1 MYIDIIPIE
10 RIMSM
15 YNTSLNMMPRMCT
28 VFFFEKGIRRTAI
41 SLFGFELRC
50 FVKIRLKP
58 TVSEFWAWTTRKGD
72 SLVSTGSFVTAI
84 GGPGTTRSNK
94 KKPKKNTE
102 KKEVASPAKPT
113 TRKRRKNLIFL
124 AGSGARPVPPGGGWA
139 GGVVDPFSLPAIPPP
154 KDLICIKRTTRKRC
168 KWGGSFPLISQSGGR
183 GAERLQESAT
193 RAPFFQIFQI
203 SFFFNSATTT
213 TTTKD
218 WMIGSLLGSSY
229 WRDGRKQTNKQ
240 RNKQT
245 NQIEKKQKTKEQRLP
260 ALMKPS
266 L

>member
-139 GGVVDPFSLPAIPPP
+139 GGVVDPFPLPAIPPP

-213 TTTKD
+213 TTRLDDRLIT
-218 WMIGSLLGSSY
+218 WFLLLKR
-229 WRDGRKQTNKQ
+229 WTETNKQ
-240 RNKQT
+240 TNKQT